1 MLRRALKCR
10 GSFPPIAIAGA
21 QGIFL
26 LSSGVL
32 GMIGSALDRVSME
45 LGAMGIG
52 DPVGRLG

>member
-1 MLRRALKCR
+1 MLRRALECG
-10 GSFPPIAIAGA
+10 GSFPPSAIAGA
-21 QGIFL
+21 QRIFL

-32 GMIGSALDRVSME
+32 GGIGSALDRVSIE